1 MNRDHFFVLFHAVA
15 DAFVKF
21 QSDAVIDLVF
31 FPFPAAPEHGQRCAK
46 VFTIRS
52 GKVSRTRGSNFRVK
66 PRLRQAVR
74 FIHDARVSSL
84 QADSLAQ
91 FFERLPGRDHRL
103 RQASAFFHALRPF
116 AKKKHPRGKLQA
128 QLTQV
133 RRSAALEH
141 FHRLPHFIRMTRHL
155 PQWLVHVGDQRYHFL
170 AHALPGLNHDLR
182 QPGRILFL
190 FHERPGPRLYVQHQR
205 IDSFGKFL
213 AHDGCRDEPDVL
225 DRRGDIT

>member
-1 MNRDHFFVLFHAVA
+1 MTYLLFYMIVIVYISYFFFNDTATTEIYTL
-15 DAFVKF
+15 
-21 QSDAVIDLVF
+21 SL
-31 FPFPAAPEHGQRCAK
+31 
-46 VFTIRS
+46 
-52 GKVSRTRGSNFRVK
+52 
-66 PRLRQAVR
+66 
-74 FIHDARVSSL
+74 HDA
-84 QADSLAQ
+84 
-91 FFERLPGRDHRL
+91 LPI
-103 RQASAFFHALRPF
+103 S
-116 AKKKHPRGKLQA
+116 
-128 QLTQV
+128 QV